1 MQTLMPPVDTP
12 DQLFHD
18 GDPTQ
23 GIEGTIVYAEYMN
36 NHQAA
41 TRDLQQEV
49 INVLKEAGVTPDP
62 KKQNQLVEALAL
74 YVGKKVP
81 DASLTKKG
89 IVQLSS
95 ATDSDSEE
103 QAATPKAIKAL
114 AKKITELQGTALPV
128 GTPIPWPSDSVP
140 SGYALMQGQSFD
152 KGSYPKLATAY
163 PSGIIPDMRG
173 WTIKGKPASGR
184 AVLSQEQDGIKSHTH
199 SASASNTD
207 LGTKSTSS
215 FDYGTKTTSSFDYGS
230 KSTNSTGDH
239 AHSFGVYQGD
249 YAGGQAADGNEIP
262 TGTKWTSTNGNHAH
276 SVHIGAHNHTVGI
289 GAHAHT
295 VAIGSHG
302 HTITVNAAG
311 NAENTVKNIA
321 FNYIV
326 RLA

>member
-23 GIEGTIVYAEYMN
+23 GIEGTIVYAEHMN
-36 NHQAA
+36 NQQEAI
-41 TRDLQQEV
+41 RDLQQEV
-49 INVLKEAGVTPDP
+49 INVLSEVGMSPDP
-62 KKQNQLVEALAL
+62 KKQSQLAEALSL

-81 DASLTKKG
+81 DASLTEKG

-103 QAATPKAIKAL
+103 LAATPKAIKAL
-114 AKKITELQGTALPV
+114 AQKITELQGAALPV

-184 AVLSQEQDGIKSHTH
+184 AVLSQEQDGIKSHAH

-230 KSTNSTGDH
+230 KSTNSTGNH

-249 YAGGQAADGNEIP
+249 YAGGQAADGNETP

-295 VAIGSHG
+295 VAIGPHG